1 MGKDH
6 FQARIHVLEPS
17 LDFGLGQ
24 LSFSQAGRLG
34 GGSGFGRSRIQDLLG
49 QTLRLCVRAL
59 AGGLARRLTRLG
71 SANLA

>member
-24 LSFSQAGRLG
+24 LSFGQSGSLG
-34 GGSGFGRSRIQDLLG
+34 GGSGFGRSRIEDLLG
-49 QTLRLCVRAL
+49 QTPRLCLRAL
-59 AGGLARRLTRLG
+59 VGGLARGLTRLRP
-71 SANLA
+71 ANLA